1 MVYDKYKSNY
11 IIDSNYIEE
20 STLERIQQEASV
32 VSLHIP
38 LTSETNGMV
47 NDYWLRQFKN
57 PIYLPES
64 NWKKDADLL
73 SKSVPHLK
81 FYYLKLQN
89 PEEMIVYK
97 FFGDEVSWEKRNF
110 CRLSLDILVKYNPQ
124 TKDNSFY
131 YYEDIDNKEKE
142 RIKQRFQKVLLNKLG
157 YKYKS
162 IEMNEI

>member
-1 MVYDKYKSNY
+1 MKKIVYYFLVFSMFLSCGQIGTIQRYKFPTQKKAV
-11 IIDSNYIEE
+11 IDSAISKFY
-20 STLERIQQEASV
+20 
-32 VSLHIP
+32 
-38 LTSETNGMV
+38 
-47 NDYWLRQFKN
+47 FKN

-89 PEEMIVYK
+89 PEEMIVYGFIGEK
-97 FFGDEVSWEKRNF
+97 VNWEKENS
-110 CRLSLDILVKYNPQ
+110 CILSLDILVKYNPQ
-124 TKDNSFY
+124 VKDNSFFY
-131 YYEDIDNKEKE
+131 YNDIDDEEKE
-142 RIKQRFQKVLLNKLG
+142 RIKQRFQNVLLNKLG

>member
-1 MVYDKYKSNY
+1 MKKIVYFFLALLLFLSCGQIGTIQRYKFPTQKKAV
-11 IIDSNYIEE
+11 IDSAISKFY
-20 STLERIQQEASV
+20 
-32 VSLHIP
+32 
-38 LTSETNGMV
+38 
-47 NDYWLRQFKN
+47 FKN